1 MNESGNTARTDLWG
15 GAGWMA
21 FGLWILTEAL
31 RMDRFKAMG
40 ASVYTMPGF
49 VPGMS
54 GVVLIAL
61 GLVLAVRGWRKRTV
75 PKPADIAGSV
85 APAEPLIN
93 RRIALMLPLTLVYAI
108 AMLGRLPF
116 WLATALFVAGFTW
129 AFTPPEQSKL
139 GRFIKALTSGVIT
152 TAVVVFVFQEI
163 FLVRLP

>member
-49 VPGMS
+49 VPGMI
-54 GVVLIAL
+54 GVVLITL
-61 GLVLAVRGWRKRTV
+61 GLILAVRGWRKRTV
-75 PKPADIAGSV
+75 AAPADITEPV
-85 APAEPLIN
+85 EPLIN

-108 AMLGRLPF
+108 ALLGRLPF

-129 AFTPPEQSKL
+129 AFTPPEQPKL
-139 GRFIKALTSGVIT
+139 GRFFTALASSVIT